1 MVDDSPAAFKW
12 ALRVSQ
18 RWQSAQTGWKSE
30 YLTYFLACKWLP
42 QLLHSPCSSDL
53 IILTSFQV
61 STDCLL
67 QRSNTSTIND
77 WQNFHVGLDSNNT
90 GSVWPIYERMYKS
103 VGTFIEIFKQR
114 VVLLLSSQVLIGG
127 LMIV

>member
-90 GSVWPIYERMYKS
+90 GSVWPIYERMCKS